1 MTPFR
6 AVYLLFAL
14 LVSNI
19 LHSQNVSDCENAII
33 LCGEIY
39 SSEFSPTGTGAVY
52 EYTGVCNQNLEIAST
67 WYTFTVSEAGIINF
81 AITPNDL
88 EDDYDWALFD
98 ITTGGCAGIGVNGLS
113 SEVSC
118 NSYGSLLQPN
128 GATGISSTLGGTSN
142 MGGPGDTNGPPFNA
156 DLNVAVG
163 SEYALVV
170 MNWSNSSVGY
180 TISFA
185 GSTAQV
191 YDDVLPVTATATTN
205 CDNTKILIE
214 FSEPI
219 VINSVQLEDFQ
230 VTGENGLVGLTN
242 VIPVE
247 DGVASES
254 FEISLAEQ
262 ISPGEYS
269 FQITDA
275 NGYIWDTCGNVN
287 FPGIDFTIPEEIN
300 FEPNITPACDG
311 SNGSISIENIDGG
324 LGPYT
329 ILFGN
334 NIQTDTIIENLA
346 PGNYQIS
353 IIDSRLCI
361 TSEIVTV
368 NETEIEVIIPQQDS
382 LDCLNTSI
390 QITDIEILPAGSY
403 SYIWE
408 YFDGINFVNTNDS
421 ILNPNFQ
428 ASGLYQL
435 TVQNTQNGCAGTAQ
449 IEIFNST
456 LPTDTIA
463 PVVET
468 ADLDCLNSSL
478 SLTFSE
484 PVITASVSLDDFE
497 FLGGT
502 IQPFV
507 IDVSPL
513 DSINGMVSSISILFS
528 QQLEENTIYTL
539 NFLQTNEPITDACGN
554 ALSLPLEFFVSQ
566 PASINYVVTAACVE
580 NTGSIEITD
589 INGEGP
595 LSVYI
600 NDQLITTN
608 IVDSLS
614 VGEYEIMIIDT
625 LNCFSKFY
633 ILVPDGSF
641 TISTPGQAS
650 ISCVQP
656 EVTIE
661 GIVPVPDQEVDY
673 TWYYVS
679 SAGTELLNTTSPNP
693 TFDQPGDYTVVMTN
707 PETGCVASNSFEITT
722 VQPWNDTTPPTIVM
736 LTVEP
741 CNTGNMVLLLSE
753 TVITSTVD
761 INDFIVTGTAGDI
774 TITSISPVL
783 PGSIYNDSFII
794 VLDASQITGGTFN
807 FVSAITGNPI
817 TDACGNVLDDEF
829 EIVFQNNLSVNAS
842 ATTACNGLGGS
853 VLITEPSGGTAPYQF
868 SFNDEIQSD
877 YEITNLASGIYSAE
891 LQDLNGCKLEFEIEV
906 PNQEI
911 SINAPPQDS
920 LSCQEPYVVITGLQV
935 SPEQNVTYAWTQ
947 EIDGQYVSANLSG
960 SSPQISESGTYMVA
974 ATNSDNGCNAST
986 TIVIVNVNENDYD
999 LRGMQY
1005 PNIFTPNKDSKN
1017 ESWAPFIAEEPNLDI
1032 TRLFDDYILKIYNR
1046 WGQLIFDSE
1055 ESNARR
1061 WTVNEEMEGTYFYTL
1076 SFSKTCGIPHQ
1087 GEHSGHIQLLK

>member
-6 AVYLLFAL
+6 AVYLLLAL

-67 WYTFTVSEAGIINF
+67 WYTFTVSEAGILNF

-118 NSYGSLLQPN
+118 NSYGSFLLPN
-128 GATGISSTLGGTSN
+128 GATGISSTLGGISN
-142 MGGPGDTNGPPFNA
+142 TGGPGDTNGPPFNA

-163 SEYALVV
+163 NEYALVV
-170 MNWSNSSVGY
+170 MNWSNSSIGY

-191 YDDVLPVTATATTN
+191 YDDVPPVTATATTN

-269 FQITDA
+269 FLITDA

-287 FPGIDFTIPEEIN
+287 FPGIDFTIPDAIN

-311 SNGSISIENIDGG
+311 SNGSISIENIEGG

-329 ILFGN
+329 LLFGT
-334 NIQTDTIIENLA
+334 NILTDSIIENLT

-361 TSEIVTV
+361 MSEFVTV

-382 LDCLNTSI
+382 LDCLNTAI
-390 QITDIEILPAGSY
+390 QISGIEIQPAGSY
-403 SYIWE
+403 SYNWE
-408 YFDGINFVNTNDS
+408 YFDGNNFVNTTDS

-428 ASGLYQL
+428 ESGLYQL
-435 TVQNTQNGCAGTAQ
+435 TVQNTLNGCTGTAQ
-449 IEIFNST
+449 VEIFNST
-456 LPTDTIA
+456 LPTDTLA
-463 PVVET
+463 PVVVS
-468 ADLDCLNSSL
+468 AQLDCINSI
-478 SLTFSE
+478 LTIALSE
-484 PVITASVSLDDFE
+484 PVIAATISLDDFD
-497 FLGGT
+497 FLGGN
-502 IQPFV
+502 IQPV
-507 IDVSPL
+507 VYDATLL
-513 DSINGMVSSISILFS
+513 DSLNGLVTAISISFVEP
-528 QQLEENTIYTL
+528 LEANTIYTL
-539 NFLQTNEPITDACGN
+539 HFIQTNVPISDACGN
-554 ALSLPLEFFVSQ
+554 AIIEPLEFFA
-566 PASINYVVTAACVE
+566 PAPAFLNYNVTAACSE
-580 NTGSIEITD
+580 NTGSIEITEVV
-589 INGEGP
+589 GEGL

-600 NDQLITTN
+600 NDQLITSN
-608 IVDSLS
+608 IIDSLDA
-614 VGEYEIMIIDT
+614 GQYEIMVMDT
-625 LNCFSKFY
+625 FNCASNTS
-633 ILVPDGSF
+633 ITVPDGSF
-641 TISTPGQAS
+641 TISTQEQAS
-650 ISCVQP
+650 ISCMQP
-656 EVTIE
+656 VVTIE

-673 TWYYVS
+673 TWYFVS
-679 SAGTELLNTTSPNP
+679 SSGTEMLNTTSANP
-693 TFDQPGDYTVVMTN
+693 TFDQPGDYLVVLTN

-722 VQPWNDTTPPTIVM
+722 EQPWNDITAPTILI

-753 TVITSTVD
+753 PVITSTVD
-761 INDFIVTGTAGDI
+761 INDFIVIGNEGEI

-783 PGSIYNDSFII
+783 PGSTYNDSFII
-794 VLDASQITGGTFN
+794 ELDASQITGGTFS

-817 TDACGNVLDDEF
+817 TDACGNILNDEF
-829 EIVFQNNLSVNAS
+829 EITFQDNLSINAS

-853 VLITEPSGGTAPYQF
+853 VVFSEPSGGTAPYLLTFDDAIQ
-868 SFNDEIQSD
+868 NDNEVS
-877 YEITNLASGIYSAE
+877 NLASGLYSVE
-891 LQDLNGCKLEFEIEV
+891 LQDLNGCKFEFEVEV

-911 SINAPPQDS
+911 SINVPQQDS
-920 LSCQEPYVVITGLQV
+920 LSCEEPYVVITGLEV
-935 SPEQNVTYAWTQ
+935 SPEQTVNYTWSQ
-947 EIDGQYVSANLSG
+947 EIDGEFMSTNLNG
-960 SSPQISESGTYMVA
+960 ASPQISESGTYLVSA
-974 ATNSDNGCNAST
+974 ANTENGCNAST

-1032 TRLFDDYILKIYNR
+1032 TRLFDEYKLKIYNR
-1046 WGQLIFDSE
+1046 WGQLVFDSE
-1055 ESNARR
+1055 QSNARR

-1076 SFSKTCGIPHQ
+1076 SFKKTCGIPFS
-1087 GEHSGHIQLLK
+1087 GDHSGNIQLLK